1 MKIVCLLALLGM
13 LLGSAMAG
21 DAGGAAL
28 DFLGKVKEGRVD
40 LNPGVDTAL
49 LGQITDRKR
58 ESIRKRLER
67 MKAEL
72 TGGELELGD
81 VKQDGLFAAAMI
93 RKSAGFDSAEVRVFP
108 VALVKRGGKWLP
120 APLPASFENA
130 VAGYTLPM
138 KTRLSALEEWMMRK
152 RVTDLEKML
161 VESTKRTREV
171 ILNSIIGEELE
182 GDDLGK
188 ITDRFLEACAKGD
201 RAAILGFLGG
211 LSDPLPADWSL
222 RLKASKEAVGGKG
235 NWRVL
240 ASPEVIR
247 VRVHEE
253 KDQKAGLVSL
263 AWLDPQTVATSGV
276 HVLHLNFSRDTAG
289 QWAMDLP
296 DVLLHGGE
304 FPDDED
310 FDQDLLSRFAERLR
324 VSEPALYSD
333 SLDEAAAGL
342 MESLR
347 SGGVREALRKVDLGG
362 GRRNGLKA
370 VTDAAELWW
379 SLNEPGVFRIPVE
392 LGFKQEGDL
401 AVYAYQWFSV
411 SDPDRF
417 GLRTLFFRKMDYGW
431 LWSPG
436 PPAKSGPAA
445 RKELV
450 EWVAGMEP
458 EWRLSWRQLLMKPSA
473 KLDRIIPADPPTDEQ
488 IKALVKAWLA
498 ALVKKDLGAALAT
511 TAWLGRGAGEI
522 PMKALRNISYELANA
537 DEGKAELVR
546 IHRSASW
553 AAVTVRRVSGERVQ
567 DLFLPVV
574 STPSGVRLLPEID
587 LIAETTRTRSFLNK
601 ASFEMLGKAVDEE
614 SITELKGLF
623 EDSHQIAK

>member
-1 MKIVCLLALLGM
+1 VKIVCLLALFGM
-13 LLGSAMAG
+13 LHGSAMAG

-28 DFLGKVKEGRVD
+28 DFLGKVKEGRID
-40 LNPGVDTAL
+40 LDPGVDTAL
-49 LGQITDRKR
+49 LGQITTRKR

-72 TGGELELGD
+72 AGGELELGD

-171 ILNSIIGEELE
+171 ILNSIIGEDLE

-188 ITDRFLEACAKGD
+188 ITDRFLEACAKGN

-240 ASPEVIR
+240 SSPEVIR

-253 KDQKAGLVSL
+253 KDQKDGLVSL

-276 HVLHLNFSRDTAG
+276 RVLHLNFSRDTAG

-296 DVLLHGGE
+296 DALLHGGE

-310 FDQDLLSRFAERLR
+310 FDRDLLSRFAERLR
-324 VSEPALYSD
+324 VSEPTIYSD
-333 SLDEAAAGL
+333 SLDEAVAGL

-347 SGGVREALRKVDLGG
+347 SGGVHEALRKVDLGG

-417 GLRTLFFRKMDYGW
+417 GLRTLFFRKMDNGW
-431 LWSPG
+431 LWSPE
-436 PPAKSGPAA
+436 PSAKSGHAE
-445 RKELV
+445 REELA

-488 IKALVKAWLA
+488 IKALVRAWLA

-511 TAWLGRGAGEI
+511 TAWLGGGAGEI
-522 PMKALRNISYELANA
+522 PMKALRNISYELVNA
-537 DEGKAELVR
+537 DEGKAELVG

-553 AAVTVRRVSGERVQ
+553 VAVTVRRLSGERVQ

-614 SITELKGLF
+614 SITDLKGLF
-623 EDSHQIAK
+623 EDSHKIAK